1 MVKPVNDRD
10 KPAIDVDHDPGAV
23 PDAPLSD
30 DLLLDLLDAL
40 VDGQGRVPAAR
51 VLGVNYRTLSHCCDT
66 RQVSRR
72 MRLALV
78 EFHAARGSV
87 EAEEGIGDAP
97 TNATWMLC
105 GSGWLSWRVKMPTCG
120 SWPMN
125 GLATWRN

>member
-1 MVKPVNDRD
+1 MVKPVNDLD
-10 KPAIDVDHDPGAV
+10 EPAIDVEHEPGA
-23 PDAPLSD
+23 DLDTPLSD

-87 EAEEGIGDAP
+87 EAEEGM
-97 TNATWMLC
+97 ATLRRTPRGC
-105 GSGWLSWRVKMPTCG
+105 SAAAGG
-120 SWPMN
+120 
-125 GLATWRN
+125 